1 MADKKVNKIRYS
13 EPGEYFPKEI
23 RDRFNDKTSTKKTTN
38 KKSVKGTTKK
48 KK

>member
-13 EPGEYFPKEI
+13 EPAEYFPKEI
-23 RDRFNDKTSTKKTTN
+23 RDKFKTNSTAKK
-38 KKSVKGTTKK
+38 KGAVKGTKK

>member
-23 RDRFNDKTSTKKTTN
+23 RDKFNDKTSTKK